1 MTTFKTSIRIEDNTR
16 FGAVV
21 SGRDGDVMVSLD
33 GTFLEGT
40 ICLKLSQRSWLALR
54 DTINSA
60 IIKDV
65 AAKLAGETNG

>member
-1 MTTFKTSIRIEDNTR
+1 MTTFKTSIRIEDNTT

-21 SGRDGDVMVSLD
+21 SGREGDVMVSLD
-33 GTFLEGT
+33 GTFIEGT

-54 DTINSA
+54 DTINAA

-65 AAKLAGETNG
+65 AAKLQGEAI

>member
-1 MTTFKTSIRIEDNTR
+1 
-16 FGAVV
+16 V
-21 SGRDGDVMVSLD
+21 SGRDGDLMVSLD

-40 ICLKLSQRSWLALR
+40 ICLKISQKSWLALR

-65 AAKLAGETNG
+65 AAKLQGEAHG